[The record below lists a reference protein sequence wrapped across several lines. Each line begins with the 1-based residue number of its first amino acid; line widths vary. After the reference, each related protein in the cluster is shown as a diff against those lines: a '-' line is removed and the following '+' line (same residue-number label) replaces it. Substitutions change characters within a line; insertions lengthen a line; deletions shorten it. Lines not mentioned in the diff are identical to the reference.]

1 MKKIFTLL
9 TAVLCSL
16 TITATDYKGKLMVVL
31 NNTPL
36 PSQDAVISVTEDNG
50 KYTLSLKN
58 FILIQPEGPMPIG
71 NIVVTDIKAT
81 QENGETELDTRQDIV
96 IAPGDDENITTW
108 YGPILSSTENP
119 IPVVVDAA
127 MMEDFLNAEIGISF
141 GDMRITVY
149 FDSRQ
154 FQLPNSG
161 FEDFHKASA
170 KDLFTGSTIESDE
183 PNNWHSFMSCT
194 GGLASFVNTVP
205 HTFISDDVRPESDGN
220 KSVLIKSGL
229 VLGSIVANGT
239 LTTGQ
244 LMAGEMSATDTGNNA
259 FIDLTNEEKDANG
272 DPFYTRIHS
281 LPDAISMW
289 VKFKQ
294 GEAVPE
300 HPYATMTAVITDGS
314 YYQEPA
320 DKDYSSIIVARA
332 ANNTIESTGEWQKI
346 TVPFDYASYSGKIP
360 QTILVTISTN
370 ADPGEGTGNDEL
382 YVDDIELVYNSQLS
396 DITVNGVTIPNF
408 DKDTYEYEYMFES
421 GSMPT
426 SAELADIIDFE
437 GNGNEAMAEMQF
449 DAVTNTASILVV
461 AGDLSGTHTYT
472 VKFKE
477 GSTGIENVA
486 NGNNTD
492 KVVYNLQGQ
501 IVKTMKKGE
510 VYIIK
515 YANGKTVKSIK

>member
-31 NNTPL
+31 DNTPL
-36 PSQDAVISVTEDNG
+36 PNQDATISVTEDNG

-58 FILIQPEGPMPIG
+58 FILMQPEGPMPIG
-71 NIVVTDIKAT
+71 NIVVTDIEAT
-81 QENGETELDTRQDIV
+81 QENDMTILNASQDIV
-96 IAPGDDENITTW
+96 IASGDDENITMW
-108 YGPILSSTENP
+108 YGPILSSTGNP
-119 IPVVVDAA
+119 LPVVVNAT
-127 MMEDFLNAEIGISF
+127 MIEDFLKAEIGIPF
-141 GDMRITVY
+141 GGMNITVY

-170 KDLFTGSTIESDE
+170 GSAESDE

-194 GGLASFVNTVP
+194 GNYASIVNTVP

-220 KSVLIKSGL
+220 KSVLIKSGSIF
-229 VLGSIVANGT
+229 GIVANGT

-244 LMAGEMSATDTGNNA
+244 LMAGAMSATDTGNNA

-370 ADPGEGTGNDEL
+370 ADPGQGTGNDEL

-437 GNGNEAMAEMQF
+437 GDGNEAMAEMQF

>member
-170 KDLFTGSTIESDE
+170 GSAESDE

-194 GGLASFVNTVP
+194 GSYASIVNTVP

-244 LMAGEMSATDTGNNA
+244 LMAGAISATDTGNNA

-272 DPFYTRIHS
+272 DPFYARLYS
-281 LPDAISMW
+281 QPDSISMW

-294 GEAVPE
+294 GGDVPD

-332 ANNTIESTGEWQKI
+332 ANNTIKNTGEWQRI
-346 TVPFDYASYSGKIP
+346 TVPFDYDSYSGDNP
-360 QTILVTISTN
+360 QTILVTLSTN
-370 ADPGEGTGNDEL
+370 ADPGKGTGNDEL

-396 DITVNGVTIPNF
+396 EITIADVAIPGF
-408 DKDTYEYEYMFES
+408 DKNKYKYEYIFEP
-421 GSMPT
+421 GRMPT
-426 SAELADIIDFE
+426 PAELADIIDFE
-437 GNGNEAMAEMQF
+437 ENGEEAMSEMQF